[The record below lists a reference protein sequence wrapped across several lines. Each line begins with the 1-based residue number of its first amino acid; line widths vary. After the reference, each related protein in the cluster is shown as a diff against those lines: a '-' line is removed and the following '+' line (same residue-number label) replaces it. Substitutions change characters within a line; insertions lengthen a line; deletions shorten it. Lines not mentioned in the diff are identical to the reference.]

1 MSLAQYYKS
10 LSSEMMALQNRVREL
25 VADAHW
31 LTDGEHK
38 ETVFRQALRR
48 IAPRNLAVGRGFIVA
63 PNSDYVSTQID
74 VLVYDDT
81 YPVRYRE
88 GDLVIIPPAACRA
101 VVEVKTKLTNRATFR
116 RHAEKQ
122 VLLLRELRGAGAEQ
136 EVFSGLFYFECSL
149 RTPGPGI
156 GQALGRVNTNCTD
169 GADERHCCTWKSA
182 PSNSP
187 LSNIVC
193 PSNEA
198 TSA

>member
-136 EVFSGLFYFECSL
+136 EVFSGLF
-149 RTPGPGI
+149 
-156 GQALGRVNTNCTD
+156 
-169 GADERHCCTWKSA
+169 
-182 PSNSP
+182 
-187 LSNIVC
+187 
-193 PSNEA
+193 
-198 TSA
+198 